1 MSHCQSVAGRAAL
14 PPAVEPEAGRSPRL
28 LTPSPLWP
36 LSCRELE
43 EFPVPPGLVL
53 RAFLSSCQ
61 QPSPPAGPQGISSK
75 APVHFPRTLYSTM
88 WLRANR
94 INTHGITFQAS
105 LFEIFV
111 LHPRKRTW
119 ARCFLRHLPA
129 RRHQGCCFDVF
140 YSCLLTK

>member
-1 MSHCQSVAGRAAL
+1 MAGRAAL

-36 LSCRELE
+36 LSCGELE
-43 EFPVPPGLVL
+43 ELPVPPELVL

-61 QPSPPAGPQGISSK
+61 QPSPPAGPQGNNSK
-75 APVHFPRTLYSTM
+75 DPVHFPRTLYSTM

-105 LFEIFV
+105 LFEH
-111 LHPRKRTW
+111 LCTPPSKERTW

-129 RRHQGCCFDVF
+129 RRHQDYCFDLF